1 MSIEERMNRLA
12 EQMKALLEEDPEVK
26 TVLGFVRYKDKFF
39 TLSFPNGENE
49 SNLSVLLTTSLRFE
63 LALKEMREQLHEM
76 NLRERHNIKT
86 QAVDTLQALNR
97 LAAVISEARQV
108 ATEEEV
114 NKLIVKCRDIVNEQ
128 TSNTSS
134 PTE

>member
-1 MSIEERMNRLA
+1 MSIEEKMNRLA
-12 EQMKALLEEDPEVK
+12 EQMKALLEEDPEVQ
-26 TVLGFVRYKDKFF
+26 TVLGFVGYKDKFF
-39 TLSFPNGENE
+39 TLSFPNRENE
-49 SNLSVLLTTSLRFE
+49 SNLSILLTTSLRFE
-63 LALKEMREQLHEM
+63 LALKEIREQLHEM
-76 NLRERHNIKT
+76 NLRERHNIET

-128 TSNTSS
+128 TTNTSS
-134 PTE
+134 PAE